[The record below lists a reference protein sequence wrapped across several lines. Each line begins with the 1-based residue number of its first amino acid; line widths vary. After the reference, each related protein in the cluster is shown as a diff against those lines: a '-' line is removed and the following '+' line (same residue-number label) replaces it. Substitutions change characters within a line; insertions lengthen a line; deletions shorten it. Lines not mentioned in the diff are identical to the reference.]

1 MGKIRCSSCGASGR
15 VSKIYVFFIEITN
28 SIKTHRHV
36 AICVE
41 AVELELSV
49 IAKKRVHIVMVLET
63 GR

>member
-15 VSKIYVFFIEITN
+15 VSKIYVFFITN

-49 IAKKRVHIVMVLET
+49 IAKKRVNIVMVLEI